1 MKNKKYVAYAVVFLV
16 LVALVYLQF
25 RTWKNF
31 DWSAFLSQTGHVDKV
46 QILIGIAWIYVAYWM
61 RAVRWNIFLR
71 PIRRAPAARLLTP
84 TIVGFTG
91 LALLGRAGEMIRPY
105 LIARK
110 EKLSFSSQLAV
121 WAVERVFDMGA
132 FAVLLLSA
140 IAVAP
145 TTRALLRFFRLGNLG
160 TMVIAFVAVVFGL
173 LAIWKGDHFIVATS
187 RHLSPKL
194 SALALRIAL
203 LIREFRS
210 GLNAIQDLQSL
221 LYAVVVSLGMWLM
234 IAFAYRAVL
243 QSYGVGPVNI
253 PILQVPL
260 LMLSSMVGSMVA
272 LPGVGG
278 GTQLATIFTLR
289 RVFNAPQE
297 LAASCGILLWLVTFA
312 SVVPV
317 GLLLAHRE
325 RLSLRKLS
333 AESAEAEETATVEE
347 TT

>member
-1 MKNKKYVAYAVVFLV
+1 MKNRQYLAYAVIFVILA
-16 LVALVYLQF
+16 ALVYFQF

-31 DWSAFLSQTGHVDKV
+31 DWATFLSQTSHVNKLHV
-46 QILIGIAWIYVAYWM
+46 LFGVGWIYLAYLM

-71 PIRRAPAARLLTP
+71 PVRRASAMRLLTP

-110 EKLSFSSQLAV
+110 ENLSFSSQLAV

-132 FAVLLLSA
+132 FALLLLSA

-145 TTRALLRFFRLGNLG
+145 ATRALLHYYRIGDVG
-160 TMVIAFVAVVFGL
+160 TIALAVVALAFGL
-173 LAIWKGDHFIVATS
+173 FMIWKGDHLIILITS
-187 RHLSPKL
+187 RLSPSL
-194 SALALRIAL
+194 SAMGLRIAL

-210 GLNAIQDLQSL
+210 GLNAIRDFGSL
-221 LYAVVVSLGMWLM
+221 AYAIFVSVAMWIM
-234 IAFAYRAVL
+234 IALSYREVL
-243 QSYGVGPVNI
+243 QSYGAGPADI
-253 PILQVPL
+253 PLLQVPL
-260 LMLSSMVGSMVA
+260 LMLSSMLGSLVA

-289 RVFNAPQE
+289 KVFGAPQE

-312 SVVPV
+312 SVVPA

-333 AESAEAEETATVEE
+333 EESEQAEDVAAVEE
-347 TT
+347 TS